1 MTPDENVPEG
11 ALDVPPLAR
20 EEPSAVEVLRIWS
33 APDGVQQ
40 LSLRTTWTD
49 PGAWG
54 LLLVD
59 VARHAAR
66 AYARD
71 GIDEEVAL
79 ARIHELFSA
88 EWSSATDEP
97 EELGG

>member
-1 MTPDENVPEG
+1 MTPEEKAPEG
-11 ALDVPPLAR
+11 ALDPPPLAH

-40 LSLRTTWTD
+40 LSLRTTWSD

-71 GIDEEVAL
+71 GIEEVVAL
-79 ARIHELFSA
+79 ARIHELLSA
-88 EWSSATDEP
+88 EWSDGTDEP
-97 EELGG
+97 EELDG